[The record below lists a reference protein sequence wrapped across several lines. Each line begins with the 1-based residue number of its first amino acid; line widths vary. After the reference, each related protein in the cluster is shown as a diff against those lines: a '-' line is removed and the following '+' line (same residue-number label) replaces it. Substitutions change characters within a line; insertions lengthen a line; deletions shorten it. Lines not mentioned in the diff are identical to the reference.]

1 MPEQGN
7 QSDTTQAP
15 RVRALKM
22 LRQWIE
28 SGTLAAGE
36 PLPPER
42 ELSRQ
47 LQVGRATLQRAL
59 NVLEAEGL
67 IRAHGHTRIVSATR
81 HSAGMMIHAAVA
93 LLSFYRDAT
102 VQNMRDAW
110 TEVTCRGALE
120 EIRAEGRNALSFY
133 LDRMSE
139 EDIVQLAA
147 DRPLGVLI
155 PESNYPSTRI
165 PPNLLYKLV
174 ECNVNFVVCGDWPEW
189 AGYDR
194 VYTDHELGSYEL
206 TRWLVAQGCRRI
218 MMLWP
223 EPLEIWWP
231 KARQE
236 GYRRA
241 LTELGIEPLP
251 AQRMVPLPADGW
263 GDAGSQQRF
272 EAESR
277 YFAGYMIDHLQK
289 GNSVDAILLPTDAHV
304 FPVAAACRLLGR
316 VPNKDVVLAGFDNT
330 WQQNPYR
337 RYETAGPAVTAD
349 RLNADLGRE
358 MMRLLAARSSG
369 KLPKHAQSIR
379 VAPHVI
385 VTGELRKEPHLPIED
400 PGLEH
405 SV

>member
-1 MPEQGN
+1 MAEKGN
-7 QSDTTQAP
+7 QTETTQAP
-15 RVRALKM
+15 RVRALLT

-28 SGTLAAGE
+28 SGKLAAGE

-47 LQVGRATLQRAL
+47 LDVGRATLQRAL

-67 IRAHGHTRIVSATR
+67 IRVHGHTRIVSAPR
-81 HSAGMMIHAAVA
+81 HGTGMMIHAAVA

-102 VQNMRDAW
+102 VPNQRDAW
-110 TEVTCRGALE
+110 TEVTARGALE

-139 EDIVQLAA
+139 EDIEQLAA

-165 PPNLLYKLV
+165 PPNLLIKLV

-194 VYTDHELGSYEL
+194 VYTDHELGGYEL
-206 TRWLVAQGCRRI
+206 TRWLVGQGCKRI
-218 MMLWP
+218 VMLWP

-231 KARQE
+231 KARLE

-241 LTELGIEPLP
+241 LLELGMDPVP
-251 AQRMVPLPADGW
+251 VQRMVPLP
-263 GDAGSQQRF
+263 GDAWGEVGSPQRF

-277 YFAGYMIDHLQK
+277 YFAGYMVEHMRPAN
-289 GNSVDAILLPTDAHV
+289 GVDAILLPTDSHV
-304 FPVAAACRLLGR
+304 FPVAAACRMLGR

-330 WQQNPYR
+330 WQQSPYR
-337 RYETAGPAVTAD
+337 QFETTGPAVTAD

-358 MMRLLAARSSG
+358 MMRLLAGRAAG
-369 KLPKHAQSIR
+369 KLPKHAQSVRI
-379 VAPHVI
+379 APHVI
-385 VTGELRKEPHLPIED
+385 ETGELRREQHGRAGEVGPER
-400 PGLEH
+400 